1 MADTESNPEYE
12 NVFRLLVLLNSSMN
26 FITRRLKELASNK
39 VLTPEYLDKITLL
52 TQEVEKYVNRGNP
65 S

>member
-1 MADTESNPEYE
+1 MADPESNPEYE
-12 NVFRLLVLLNSSMN
+12 NIFRLLVLLNSSMN

-52 TQEVEKYVNRGNP
+52 TQEVENYVNRGNP
-65 S
+65 R